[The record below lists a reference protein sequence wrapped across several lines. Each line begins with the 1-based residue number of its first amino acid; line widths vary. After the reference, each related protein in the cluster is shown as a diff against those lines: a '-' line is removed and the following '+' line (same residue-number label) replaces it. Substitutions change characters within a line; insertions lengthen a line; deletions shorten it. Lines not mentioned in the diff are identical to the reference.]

1 MGIWLYRGYVK
12 MACYWGKCGD
22 MAIQR
27 VREDGMLLGKCGD
40 MAIQRVHEDGMLLGK
55 MWGYG
60 YTEGT

>member
-27 VREDGMLLGKCGD
+27 VREDGMLLG
-40 MAIQRVHEDGMLLGK
+40 E

>member
-1 MGIWLYRGYVK
+1 

-27 VREDGMLLGKCGD
+27 VREDGMLLG
-40 MAIQRVHEDGMLLGK
+40 E

-60 YTEGT
+60 YTAGTWRWHVTGGNVGIWLYRGYV